1 MRNNMYLMESEEEA
15 IRLDMKTDGNK
26 VEQQALWAGITKGM
40 RIADLGCGS
49 GKTTFHLNR
58 LVQPGGET
66 LGLDFSQQ
74 RIDYAKTH
82 YQQDGIQFQC
92 RDIRHSLNDL
102 GKFDF
107 VWIRFVLEYYKK
119 ESFDIVRHISSILKP
134 GGILCLIDL
143 DYNLMIHYG
152 HSQRLEAT
160 MLDILQT
167 IVQKANFDLHVGKK
181 LYSFLYDLGYEDIDV
196 NLQPHNLIFGHA
208 SDKDIYNW
216 SSKMAAFK
224 KMPRYHFDAYDGNE
238 DAFLEELNAF
248 LNSPR
253 RFTYTPLIMCKG
265 RKPLPY

>member
-1 MRNNMYLMESEEEA
+1 MRNKMYLMESEDEA
-15 IRLDMKTDGNK
+15 IRLDIKTDGNK

-58 LVQPGGET
+58 LVQPGGEA
-66 LGLDFSQQ
+66 LGLDFSPQ

-92 RDIRHSLNDL
+92 RDIRHSLDDL

-107 VWIRFVLEYYKK
+107 IWIRFVLEYYKK
-119 ESFDIVRHISSILKP
+119 ESFDIVQHISSILKP

-160 MLDILQT
+160 MIDILQT
-167 IVQKANFDLHVGKK
+167 VVQKANFDLHVGKK
-181 LYSFLYDLGYEDIDV
+181 LYSFLYDLGFRDIDV
-196 NLQPHNLIFGHA
+196 SLQPHNLIFGPA
-208 SDKDIYNW
+208 SDKDTYNW

-265 RKPLPY
+265 RKP